1 MDLPPAVTDRPWE
14 GWPTR
19 QVTERP
25 WEVPLW
31 ARNPFDGLK
40 RFWPRDGSPAW
51 WDWGVALGEA
61 ATLHLM
67 DRHDQC
73 LERLDRAAEIARAG
87 GKTDLRALV
96 IELRE
101 AVAAGTLPPSASE
114 VLAAQGLTKPRVR
127 GGGHG

>member
-1 MDLPPAVTDRPWE
+1 
-14 GWPTR
+14 
-19 QVTERP
+19 
-25 WEVPLW
+25 
-31 ARNPFDGLK
+31 
-40 RFWPRDGSPAW
+40 
-51 WDWGVALGEA
+51 VALGEA

-114 VLAAQGLTKPRVR
+114 VLAAQGLTKPRAR